1 MCPIKKLCIDLYFQ
15 CGGAVAQAA
24 HTAAYSFA
32 FVIAATAGTAAQFT
46 EIFPDAPQLRIKRM
60 VLETT
65 LVGKGKHLVV
75 DTGRIADTQDIDA
88 TVYQFFR
95 NPVDG
100 SIALGTYQYL
110 RFPMQGFI
118 DGFH

>member
-1 MCPIKKLCIDLYFQ
+1 MI
-15 CGGAVAQAA
+15 
-24 HTAAYSFA
+24 
-32 FVIAATAGTAAQFT
+32 
-46 EIFPDAPQLRIKRM
+46 
-60 VLETT
+60 LETT

-88 TVYQFFR
+88 AVYQFFR

-110 RFPMQGFI
+110 RFTVQGLV
-118 DGFH
+118 DGFY